1 MKIQLNGFDIEI
13 NTSDT
18 EMMVKVIDANGQELS
33 NNTYTQTLDTSD
45 GVEDVEIPGLDEE
58 DGLDEEGLDEEGLDD
73 EDLDLD
79 LDGED
84 DEDLDLDEES
94 EDEDEDDITFD
105 ENKVYDFTEF
115 KKLSESKKRKLN
127 RKTKS
132 TK

>member
-1 MKIQLNGFDIEI
+1 MKIQINGFDIEI

-33 NNTYTQTLDTSD
+33 NNTYSQSLDTSD

-58 DGLDEEGLDEEGLDD
+58 DGLDEDGEESTESD
-73 EDLDLD
+73 DLDLD
-79 LDGED
+79 LDLD

-94 EDEDEDDITFD
+94 DEDDITFD